1 MRICVERAIW
11 LLVQRRR
18 RHDIHSKCCNAMV
31 TENLL
36 PGDDRMAAEL
46 LIIYQVIADCIG
58 PCLMH
63 EANVAS
69 NLGHCLA
76 SVTTPS

>member
-1 MRICVERAIW
+1 
-11 LLVQRRR
+11 
-18 RHDIHSKCCNAMV
+18 MV